1 MRRLAAAAHRSRR
14 RGERLFGGRP
24 SRRLPRRHRL
34 ERPWPAGGFRRRRAR
49 RERHLRSAPAAA
61 DRGQWHA
68 RARRAAGPGGQPG
81 DLAGAGR
88 TALRH
93 LCRGRG
99 EPRVPPPERNAGC
112 RVDRRR
118 RADEPCRARR
128 RQPFHHGRTVDGSG
142 KRRHRQPRRA
152 LPPAMTAA
160 PPLKIE
166 TPSGKGSGDENFP
179 VGSFLLPRRL
189 RPHVATY
196 YAFAR
201 AIDDIADNPQATPA
215 EKLAR
220 LDAMERALDGLP
232 GEDAAAVE
240 KATRLRSSLIATRV
254 DFAHARDLVSA
265 FRQDAVKGRYA
276 DWDELMDYCNRS
288 ASPVGRYLLELHG
301 EDPAGFRQSDALCN
315 ALQVI
320 NHLQDCAA
328 DYRSLDRVY
337 LPGDWLAAE
346 GADVAMLAAA
356 ASTPPLR
363 RVIRRTVA
371 RCRQLMPEARALP
384 SVLKSRHLA
393 MESAVIVRVADRLLD
408 ELAQRDPVAERVEL
422 TKVQFALCG
431 ISGAIAGMLR

>member
-1 MRRLAAAAHRSRR
+1 
-14 RGERLFGGRP
+14 
-24 SRRLPRRHRL
+24 
-34 ERPWPAGGFRRRRAR
+34 
-49 RERHLRSAPAAA
+49 
-61 DRGQWHA
+61 
-68 RARRAAGPGGQPG
+68 
-81 DLAGAGR
+81 
-88 TALRH
+88 
-93 LCRGRG
+93 
-99 EPRVPPPERNAGC
+99 
-112 RVDRRR
+112 
-118 RADEPCRARR
+118 
-128 RQPFHHGRTVDGSG
+128 
-142 KRRHRQPRRA
+142 
-152 LPPAMTAA
+152 MTAA
-160 PPLKIE
+160 PPLGIE

-201 AIDDIADNPQATPA
+201 AIDDIADNPEATPE

-220 LDAMERALDGLP
+220 LDAMERALDGAP

-240 KATRLRSSLIATRV
+240 KATRLRASLIATHV

-276 DWDELMDYCNRS
+276 DWDDLMDYCNRS

-328 DYRSLDRVY
+328 DYRRLDRVY
-337 LPGDWLAAE
+337 LPGDWLKEE
-346 GADVAMLAAA
+346 GADVTMLAAEA
-356 ASTPPLR
+356 APPPLG
-363 RVIRRTVA
+363 RVIRRTVG

-384 SVLKSRHLA
+384 AVLKSRHLA
-393 MESAVIVRVADRLLD
+393 MESAVIVKIADRLLD
-408 ELAQRDPVAERVEL
+408 ELAARDPVAERVEL

-431 ISGAIAGMLR
+431 ISGAIAGMFR